1 MRSHQKMRR
10 LHEAL
15 LLALL
20 LVAVQ
25 TAILAHGHEDSAS
38 SGVAAQSCEFCA
50 GHHAAAPAPESAGSH
65 HPDHRSTISGGLP
78 VVAAAAAPVRSAH
91 RSRAPPAFRSA

>member
-1 MRSHQKMRR
+1 MRR

-25 TAILAHGHEDSAS
+25 TAFLAHGHDDGAS
-38 SGVAAQSCEFCA
+38 SGAAAQSCEFCA
-50 GHHAAAPAPESAGSH
+50 GHHAAAPAPEAGG
-65 HPDHRSTISGGLP
+65 PTLPGLRSTRSPVLP
-78 VVAAAAAPVRSAH
+78 VLATPTADVRSAH
-91 RSRAPPAFRSA
+91 RSRAPPPIRSA